1 MSSTYR
7 ITDHTTG
14 AIIEGVDRYDV
25 AAALKSLFPLPP
37 AQVTRICDELQ
48 ARLLAGKYYGGEE
61 TALNLQVNREDE
73 R

>member
-14 AIIEGVDRYDV
+14 AIIKDVDRYDL
-25 AAALKSLFPLPP
+25 AAALKSLFPQAPGH
-37 AQVTRICDELQ
+37 VTWICDDLQ
-48 ARLLAGKYYGGEE
+48 AKLLAGEYYGHMEA
-61 TALNLQVNREDE
+61 ALNLQVNREDE